1 MTYGYTFWLRK
12 LIKKKS
18 KEMENEES
26 MNKSINSEKKT
37 DSNGKKAYNK
47 KVDSRYPNKDILNI
61 LKIFSWNIVTFWGT
75 GS

>member
-1 MTYGYTFWLRK
+1 MKNLW
-12 LIKKKS
+12 IKV
-18 KEMENEES
+18 
-26 MNKSINSEKKT
+26 SIQRKKT